1 MVKFLK
7 NIIFEFRLRR
17 AIKQANAFNKLTG
30 AKYYVLLYKGK
41 PGVYSKAG
49 LKASI
54 AARKFK
60 KGFKPADIDRIALY
74 KTP

>member
-41 PGVYSKAG
+41 PGYIPKRG
-49 LKASI
+49 
-54 AARKFK
+54 
-60 KGFKPADIDRIALY
+60 
-74 KTP
+74 